1 MTTRGGE
8 EPAAKG
14 RQFDDSVLSL
24 LDTLHYKVIFRHK
37 HGFDLVADPP
47 LSSGEMIR
55 PLLGPE
61 GRTAFEFKAGK
72 TTPVETVAKQ
82 LRKKLQRA
90 KKTDSPV
97 VRKIVSGVVV
107 VEGYVADSLKQ
118 KVAKSYMIQLWD
130 FRTVLFLLAKVVFH
144 LRLSSLRSFRE
155 IMLDS
160 STTLVYENKTSSI
173 DNREV
178 MRFLCNIFYC
188 NPSENLTIDRARAIV
203 SIMTKKLNAIARG
216 ITIPTYASI
225 GLFSLSGLSDDLTDK
240 SLKKLLES
248 SSAGKII
255 YDVNARIYGF
265 DTAPWAFLL

>member
-1 MTTRGGE
+1 MTARGGE

-14 RQFDDSVLSL
+14 RQFDESVLSL
-24 LDTLHYKVIFRHK
+24 LDALRYKVIFRHRQ
-37 HGFDLVADPP
+37 GFDLVADPP
-47 LSSGEMIR
+47 LSSDKMIR
-55 PLLGPE
+55 PLLAPE

-72 TTPVETVAKQ
+72 AATVENVAKQ
-82 LRKKLQRA
+82 LREKLRRA
-90 KKTDSPV
+90 KNNNSLA
-97 VRKIVSGVVV
+97 VRKIASGVVV

-118 KVAKSYMIQLWD
+118 KMATSYMIQLWD
-130 FRTVLFLLAKVVFH
+130 FRTVLFLLAKVGFH
-144 LRLSSLRSFRE
+144 LSLSSLRSFRE

-160 STTLVYENKTSSI
+160 STTLVYENQTSSI
-173 DNREV
+173 DSREV

-188 NPSENLTIDRARAIV
+188 NPSESLTIERAGAIV

-248 SSAGKII
+248 SSVGKII
-255 YDVNARIYGF
+255 YDANARIYGF